1 MQNNSNL
8 VFDEEKHQ
16 YSLDGKNL
24 ISVTQLLQKHK
35 LVPSYDAVD
44 KELLR
49 QASERGTLIHEEVEK
64 WVKTGDCGFTE
75 EAYYICY
82 FLKDESYCGSEI
94 ISEQMVANDV
104 VAGRFDLL
112 FLNRKKRLVLADIK
126 TGNSKHLF
134 GWSWQLSL
142 YKYLYEKMYG
152 QKIESLIVLWARNS
166 AMDVIPC
173 RYVGD
178 DKIEN
183 LLNAEREGRLISDV
197 DLGVSE
203 EELEELEELMEDI
216 KSKEEELKL
225 LKEKVDKVKEVLY
238 DTMGKEGVKTVD
250 RGKLKI
256 TYVAPSN
263 RTSIDSKKLE
273 KEEPEI
279 YKKYV
284 NTTTV
289 AGSIKITLI
298 GEKKNG

>member
-1 MQNNSNL
+1 ME
-8 VFDEEKHQ
+8 VKFDENLHK
-16 YSLDGKNL
+16 YTVDGKEV

-35 LVPSYDAVD
+35 ITPSYDAVD

-49 QASERGTLIHEEVEK
+49 MASERGTLIHEEVEN
-64 WVKTGDCGFTE
+64 WIENNETGFTE
-75 EAYYICY
+75 EAERICDY
-82 FLKDESYCGSEI
+82 LNSTADRDSQI

-104 VAGRFDLL
+104 VAGRFDIL
-112 FLNRKKRLVLADIK
+112 FTYKKELVLADIK

-152 QKIESLIVLWARNS
+152 KKIESLIVMWAKNDG
-166 AMDVIPC
+166 MTVIPC
-173 RYVGD
+173 EYVGD

-203 EELEELEELMEDI
+203 EELEELEELMQDI
-216 KSKEEELKL
+216 KSKEEELNL
-225 LKEKVDKVKEVLY
+225 LKEKVDKIKETLY
-238 DTMGKEGVKTVD
+238 GTMGKEGIKTVD

-256 TYVAPSN
+256 TYVAPST
-263 RTSIDSKKLE
+263 RTSVDSKKLQE
-273 KEEPEI
+273 KEPEI

-284 NTTTV
+284 KTTTV

-298 GEKKNG
+298 GDKKNG

>member
-1 MQNNSNL
+1 MEIK
-8 VFDEEKHQ
+8 FDETLHK
-16 YSLDGKNL
+16 YTVDGKEV

-35 LVPSYDAVD
+35 ITPSYDAVD
-44 KELLR
+44 KEMLR
-49 QASERGTLIHEEVEK
+49 MASERGTLIHEEVENWIK
-64 WVKTGDCGFTE
+64 DRELGFTQ
-75 EAYYICY
+75 EAYYICDY
-82 FLKDESYCGSEI
+82 LTNKTYYGSEI

-112 FLNRKKRLVLADIK
+112 YLDGKKRLVLTDIK
-126 TGNSKHLF
+126 TGNSKHLY
-134 GWSWQLSL
+134 GWTWQLSL
-142 YKYLYEKMYG
+142 YKYLYERMYDK
-152 QKIESLIVLWARNS
+152 KIESLQIFWANG
-166 AMDVIPC
+166 DLTVIPC
-173 RYVGD
+173 EYVGD

-183 LLNAEREGRLISDV
+183 LLKAEREGRLISDV

-203 EELEELEELMEDI
+203 EELEDLQELMEDI

-225 LKEKVDKVKEVLY
+225 LKDKVDKVKETLY
-238 DTMGKEGVKTVD
+238 STMEKEGVKTVD

-256 TYVAPSN
+256 TYVAPST
-263 RTSIDSKKLE
+263 RVSVDSKKLQ

>member
-1 MQNNSNL
+1 MEIK
-8 VFDEEKHQ
+8 FDETLHK
-16 YSLDGKNL
+16 YTVDGKEV
-24 ISVTQLLQKHK
+24 ISVTQLLQKHRIT
-35 LVPSYDAVD
+35 PSYDAVD

-49 QASERGTLIHEEVEK
+49 VASERGTLIHEEVENWIK
-64 WVKTGDCGFTE
+64 NNEKGFTE
-75 EAYYICY
+75 EAERICDY
-82 FLKDESYCGSEI
+82 LNSTADRDSKI
-94 ISEQMVANDV
+94 ISEQMIANDV
-104 VAGRFDLL
+104 VAGRFDILYTHA
-112 FLNRKKRLVLADIK
+112 KKLVLTDIK
-126 TGNSKHLF
+126 TGNSKHLY

-152 QKIESLIVLWARNS
+152 QKIESLIVLWPRNGG
-166 AMDVIPC
+166 MDVISC
-173 RYVGD
+173 EYVGD

-203 EELEELEELMEDI
+203 EELEDLEELIQEIEI
-216 KSKEEELKL
+216 KEYELKQM
-225 LKEKVDKVKEVLY
+225 KEKVDKVKETLY
-238 DTMGKEGVKTVD
+238 STMEKEGVKTVD
-250 RGKLKI
+250 RNKLKI
-256 TYVAPSN
+256 TYVAPST
-263 RTSIDSKKLE
+263 RVSVDSKKLQ

>member
-1 MQNNSNL
+1 MEIK
-8 VFDEEKHQ
+8 FDENLHK
-16 YSLDGKNL
+16 YTVDGKEV

-35 LVPSYDAVD
+35 ITPSYDAVD

-49 QASERGTLIHEEVEK
+49 MASERGTLIHEEVENWIK
-64 WVKTGDCGFTE
+64 NNETGFTE
-75 EAYYICY
+75 EAEKICEY
-82 FLKDESYCGSEI
+82 LNSNADRDSKI
-94 ISEQMVANDV
+94 ISEQIIANDI
-104 VAGRFDLL
+104 VAGRFDVLYTHE
-112 FLNRKKRLVLADIK
+112 KELVLTDIK
-126 TGNSKHLF
+126 TGNSKHLY
-134 GWSWQLSL
+134 GWSWQLSI
-142 YKYLYEKMYG
+142 YKYLYERMYHK
-152 QKIESLIVLWARNS
+152 KIKSIEIFWAH
-166 AMDVIPC
+166 DEDLTVIPC
-173 RYVGD
+173 GYVGD

-203 EELEELEELMEDI
+203 EELEELEELMQEIKIKED
-216 KSKEEELKL
+216 ELNL
-225 LKEKVDKVKEVLY
+225 MKEKVYKVKETLY
-238 DTMGKEGVKTVD
+238 STMGKEGVKTVD

-256 TYVAPSN
+256 TYVAPST
-263 RTSIDSKKLE
+263 RVSVDSKKLQ

>member
-1 MQNNSNL
+1 MEIKFNEIL
-8 VFDEEKHQ
+8 HKYTV
-16 YSLDGKNL
+16 DGKEV

-35 LVPSYDAVD
+35 ITPSYDAVD

-49 QASERGTLIHEEVEK
+49 MASERGTLIHEEVEN
-64 WVKTGDCGFTE
+64 WIENNGTGFTE
-75 EAYYICY
+75 EAEKICD
-82 FLKDESYCGSEI
+82 FLFERADENSNI
-94 ISEQMVANDV
+94 MSEQMVANDV
-104 VAGRFDLL
+104 VAGRFDVLYTHA
-112 FLNRKKRLVLADIK
+112 KKLVLADIK
-126 TGNSKHLF
+126 TGNSKHIF

-152 QKIESLIVLWARNS
+152 QKIESLIVLWARNGG
-166 AMDVIPC
+166 MDVIHC
-173 RYVGD
+173 EYVGD

-225 LKEKVDKVKEVLY
+225 LKDKVDSVKKILY

-250 RGKLKI
+250 RNKLKI
-256 TYVAPSN
+256 TYVAPSS
-263 RTSIDSKKLE
+263 RTSVDSKKLE

-284 NTTTV
+284 KTTTV
-289 AGSIKITLI
+289 EGSIKITLI
-298 GEKKNG
+298 GDKKNG

>member
-1 MQNNSNL
+1 MEIK
-8 VFDEEKHQ
+8 FDEILHK
-16 YSLDGKNL
+16 YTVDGKEV

-35 LVPSYDAVD
+35 ITPSYDAVD

-49 QASERGTLIHEEVEK
+49 MASERGTLIHEEVENWIK
-64 WVKTGDCGFTE
+64 NNETGFTE
-75 EAYYICY
+75 EFERICD
-82 FLKDESYCGSEI
+82 FLIERADGNTKI
-94 ISEQMVANDV
+94 LSEQMVANDI

-112 FLNRKKRLVLADIK
+112 YLDDKKRLVLTDIK
-126 TGNSKHLF
+126 TGNSKHLY
-134 GWSWQLSL
+134 GWTWQLSL
-142 YKYLYEKMYG
+142 YKYLYEKMYDK
-152 QKIESLIVLWARNS
+152 KIESLQIFWVNGDLT
-166 AMDVIPC
+166 VIPC
-173 RYVGD
+173 EYVGD

-203 EELEELEELMEDI
+203 EELEDLEELMQEI
-216 KSKEEELKL
+216 KVKKEELKVL
-225 LKEKVDKVKEVLY
+225 EDKVGKIQDILY

-256 TYVAPSN
+256 TYVAPSS
-263 RTSIDSKKLE
+263 RTSVDSKKLE

>member
-1 MQNNSNL
+1 MEIK
-8 VFDEEKHQ
+8 FDEILHK
-16 YSLDGKNL
+16 YTVDGKEV

-35 LVPSYDAVD
+35 ITPSYDAVD

-49 QASERGTLIHEEVEK
+49 MASERGTLIHEEVENWIK
-64 WVKTGDCGFTE
+64 NRDLGFTQ
-75 EAYYICY
+75 EAYYICDY
-82 FLKDESYCGSEI
+82 LTDKIYYGSEI

-112 FLNRKKRLVLADIK
+112 FLDGKKRLVLADIK

-152 QKIESLIVLWARNS
+152 KKIESLIVMWAKNDD
-166 AMDVIPC
+166 MTVIPC
-173 RYVGD
+173 EYVGD

-203 EELEELEELMEDI
+203 EELEELEELMQDI
-216 KSKEEELKL
+216 KSKEEELNL
-225 LKEKVDKVKEVLY
+225 LKEKVDKIKETLY
-238 DTMGKEGVKTVD
+238 GTMEKEGIKTVD
-250 RGKLKI
+250 RNKLKI
-256 TYVAPSN
+256 TYVAPST
-263 RTSIDSKKLE
+263 RVSIDSKKLQ

-284 NTTTV
+284 KTTTV
-289 AGSIKITLI
+289 AGSIKITLM
-298 GEKKNG
+298 GEKNNG